1 MDKFLR
7 FNLSVQ
13 SLTLELTYRRLNNR
27 LISSSI
33 LELKELKDPKNEKS
47 DGNDW
52 P

>member
-1 MDKFLR
+1 MNKFLR

-13 SLTLELTYRRLNNR
+13 SLTLELTQLKLNNR
-27 LISSSI
+27 LILSSI
-33 LELKELKDPKNEKS
+33 LELKELKDSKNEKS